1 MKRTHDK
8 YGRGSAAANGIGF
21 VELEPG
27 DTFDGLEARLR
38 AIKDSVFECRRLGLR
53 ASVGSMRNANE
64 LAKHLAKGE
73 LEEVHKFAAKNL
85 GVLFSR
91 AGVGIRH
98 LDKKADPKAR
108 WVVAYVRVFAWF
120 VFDGDRK
127 LATIT
132 LKQNHG
138 QHNFYSVEALEINKD
153 AESERTPRGAIS
165 EDLNSAPLQN
175 LASQLANKI
184 TYYVG
189 DVKRTKPSFVASEE
203 PFSVERAASEILKT
217 NGDQTM
223 AGTDISVIILIG
235 QEKIHLKRCVE
246 KLKPLEPK
254 CIWLIE
260 SQPDDGGVAIAKETA
275 EQLGLTVKTVFNKWP
290 GNQAEQFNWALD
302 YVEKETG
309 KGESEKGEGWILRL
323 DADEYLMP
331 VTCEKLKEELPKLS
345 EDVAGLT
352 LELKRRFCGREI
364 RHATNG
370 IRLLRIWRAGHGRSE
385 ERAMDE
391 HIEVDGKVI
400 DFDGAF
406 YDDNLNDMDWW
417 REKHRGY
424 AKREAADALAFARG
438 EIHFKP
444 AKETYY
450 RMPRYLRALIYFA
463 IRYFLKGGFLDGY
476 GGWMW
481 NFWQGL
487 WYRWI
492 VDREI
497 GKMKRILQ

>member
-21 VELEPG
+21 VDLEPG

-108 WVVAYVRVFAWF
+108 WVVTYVRVFAWF

-138 QHNFYSVEALEINKD
+138 QHNFYSVEALEINED

-203 PFSVERAASEILKT
+203 PFSVERAASEILKMK
-217 NGDQTM
+217 GDQTM

-246 KLKPLEPK
+246 RLAPLDPK

-275 EQLGLTVKTVFNKWP
+275 AKFGLAVKTVFNKWP
-290 GNQAEQFNWALD
+290 GLYAKQFNWALD
-302 YVEKETG
+302 KVEKRG
-309 KGESEKGEGWILRL
+309 GGGRWILRL
-323 DADEYLMP
+323 DADEYLTP
-331 VTCEKLKEELPKLS
+331 ETCEKLKTELSKVP
-345 EDVAGLT
+345 EDVAGVT
-352 LELKRRFCGREI
+352 LELKRRFCGCEI
-364 RHATNG
+364 RHATND
-370 IRLLRIWRAGHGRSE
+370 IRLLRIWRAGRGRSE

-417 REKHRGY
+417 RNKHRGY

-444 AKETYY
+444 AKEAYY
-450 RMPRYLRALIYFA
+450 RMPRYLRAFIYFA
-463 IRYFLKGGFLDGY
+463 IRYFLKGGILDGY

-497 GKMKRILQ
+497 GRMRV

>member
-1 MKRTHDK
+1 MT
-8 YGRGSAAANGIGF
+8 
-21 VELEPG
+21 
-27 DTFDGLEARLR
+27 
-38 AIKDSVFECRRLGLR
+38 
-53 ASVGSMRNANE
+53 
-64 LAKHLAKGE
+64 
-73 LEEVHKFAAKNL
+73 
-85 GVLFSR
+85 
-91 AGVGIRH
+91 
-98 LDKKADPKAR
+98 
-108 WVVAYVRVFAWF
+108 
-120 VFDGDRK
+120 
-127 LATIT
+127 
-132 LKQNHG
+132 
-138 QHNFYSVEALEINKD
+138 
-153 AESERTPRGAIS
+153 
-165 EDLNSAPLQN
+165 
-175 LASQLANKI
+175 
-184 TYYVG
+184 
-189 DVKRTKPSFVASEE
+189 DVT
-203 PFSVERAASEILKT
+203 
-217 NGDQTM
+217 
-223 AGTDISVIILIG
+223 VIILIG
-235 QEKIHLKRCVE
+235 QEKIHLERCIE
-246 KLKPLEPK
+246 RLAPLEPK

-260 SQPDDGGVAIAKETA
+260 SQPDDGGVSIAKETA
-275 EQLGLTVKTVFNKWP
+275 EKLGLMVKTVFNKLP
-290 GNQAEQFNWALD
+290 GLYAKQFNWALD

-450 RMPRYLRALIYFA
+450 RMPGYLRALIYFA

-497 GKMKRILQ
+497 GRMSR

>member
-1 MKRTHDK
+1 MT
-8 YGRGSAAANGIGF
+8 
-21 VELEPG
+21 
-27 DTFDGLEARLR
+27 
-38 AIKDSVFECRRLGLR
+38 
-53 ASVGSMRNANE
+53 
-64 LAKHLAKGE
+64 
-73 LEEVHKFAAKNL
+73 
-85 GVLFSR
+85 
-91 AGVGIRH
+91 
-98 LDKKADPKAR
+98 
-108 WVVAYVRVFAWF
+108 
-120 VFDGDRK
+120 
-127 LATIT
+127 
-132 LKQNHG
+132 
-138 QHNFYSVEALEINKD
+138 
-153 AESERTPRGAIS
+153 
-165 EDLNSAPLQN
+165 
-175 LASQLANKI
+175 
-184 TYYVG
+184 
-189 DVKRTKPSFVASEE
+189 DVT
-203 PFSVERAASEILKT
+203 
-217 NGDQTM
+217 
-223 AGTDISVIILIG
+223 VIILIG
-235 QEKIHLKRCVE
+235 QEKIHLQRCIE
-246 KLKPLEPK
+246 KLAPLEPK

-275 EQLGLTVKTVFNKWP
+275 EELGLTVKTVFNKWP

-438 EIHFKP
+438 EIRFKP
-444 AKETYY
+444 AKEAYY
-450 RMPRYLRALIYFA
+450 RMPRYFRAFIYFA

-497 GKMKRILQ
+497 GRMKRILQ

>member
-1 MKRTHDK
+1 MT
-8 YGRGSAAANGIGF
+8 
-21 VELEPG
+21 
-27 DTFDGLEARLR
+27 
-38 AIKDSVFECRRLGLR
+38 
-53 ASVGSMRNANE
+53 
-64 LAKHLAKGE
+64 
-73 LEEVHKFAAKNL
+73 
-85 GVLFSR
+85 
-91 AGVGIRH
+91 
-98 LDKKADPKAR
+98 
-108 WVVAYVRVFAWF
+108 
-120 VFDGDRK
+120 
-127 LATIT
+127 
-132 LKQNHG
+132 
-138 QHNFYSVEALEINKD
+138 
-153 AESERTPRGAIS
+153 
-165 EDLNSAPLQN
+165 
-175 LASQLANKI
+175 
-184 TYYVG
+184 
-189 DVKRTKPSFVASEE
+189 DVT
-203 PFSVERAASEILKT
+203 
-217 NGDQTM
+217 
-223 AGTDISVIILIG
+223 VIILIG
-235 QEKIHLKRCVE
+235 QEKIHLQRCIE
-246 KLKPLEPK
+246 KLAPLEPK

-275 EQLGLTVKTVFNKWP
+275 EKLGLTVKTVFNKWP
-290 GNQAEQFNWALD
+290 GLYAKQFNWALD

-487 WYRWI
+487 WYRFL

-497 GKMKRILQ
+497 GRMRCERRLE

>member
-1 MKRTHDK
+1 MT
-8 YGRGSAAANGIGF
+8 
-21 VELEPG
+21 
-27 DTFDGLEARLR
+27 
-38 AIKDSVFECRRLGLR
+38 
-53 ASVGSMRNANE
+53 
-64 LAKHLAKGE
+64 
-73 LEEVHKFAAKNL
+73 
-85 GVLFSR
+85 
-91 AGVGIRH
+91 
-98 LDKKADPKAR
+98 
-108 WVVAYVRVFAWF
+108 
-120 VFDGDRK
+120 
-127 LATIT
+127 
-132 LKQNHG
+132 
-138 QHNFYSVEALEINKD
+138 
-153 AESERTPRGAIS
+153 
-165 EDLNSAPLQN
+165 
-175 LASQLANKI
+175 
-184 TYYVG
+184 
-189 DVKRTKPSFVASEE
+189 DVT
-203 PFSVERAASEILKT
+203 
-217 NGDQTM
+217 
-223 AGTDISVIILIG
+223 VIILIG
-235 QEKIHLKRCVE
+235 QEKIHLQRCIE
-246 KLKPLEPK
+246 KLAPLEPK

-275 EQLGLTVKTVFNKWP
+275 EKLGLTLKTVYNKWP
-290 GNQAEQFNWALD
+290 GLDAKQFNWALD
-302 YVEKETG
+302 YVEKEAG

-400 DFDGAF
+400 YFDGAF

-497 GKMKRILQ
+497 GRISR

>member
-1 MKRTHDK
+1 MT
-8 YGRGSAAANGIGF
+8 
-21 VELEPG
+21 
-27 DTFDGLEARLR
+27 
-38 AIKDSVFECRRLGLR
+38 
-53 ASVGSMRNANE
+53 
-64 LAKHLAKGE
+64 
-73 LEEVHKFAAKNL
+73 
-85 GVLFSR
+85 
-91 AGVGIRH
+91 
-98 LDKKADPKAR
+98 
-108 WVVAYVRVFAWF
+108 
-120 VFDGDRK
+120 
-127 LATIT
+127 
-132 LKQNHG
+132 
-138 QHNFYSVEALEINKD
+138 
-153 AESERTPRGAIS
+153 
-165 EDLNSAPLQN
+165 
-175 LASQLANKI
+175 
-184 TYYVG
+184 
-189 DVKRTKPSFVASEE
+189 DVT
-203 PFSVERAASEILKT
+203 
-217 NGDQTM
+217 
-223 AGTDISVIILIG
+223 VIILIG
-235 QEKIHLKRCVE
+235 QEKIHLQRCIE
-246 KLKPLEPK
+246 KLAPLEPK

-275 EQLGLTVKTVFNKWP
+275 LKFGLTVKTVFNKWP
-290 GNQAEQFNWALD
+290 GLYAKQFNWALD

-345 EDVAGLT
+345 EEVAGLT

-497 GKMKRILQ
+497 GRISR

>member
-1 MKRTHDK
+1 MT
-8 YGRGSAAANGIGF
+8 
-21 VELEPG
+21 
-27 DTFDGLEARLR
+27 
-38 AIKDSVFECRRLGLR
+38 
-53 ASVGSMRNANE
+53 
-64 LAKHLAKGE
+64 
-73 LEEVHKFAAKNL
+73 
-85 GVLFSR
+85 
-91 AGVGIRH
+91 
-98 LDKKADPKAR
+98 
-108 WVVAYVRVFAWF
+108 
-120 VFDGDRK
+120 
-127 LATIT
+127 
-132 LKQNHG
+132 
-138 QHNFYSVEALEINKD
+138 
-153 AESERTPRGAIS
+153 
-165 EDLNSAPLQN
+165 
-175 LASQLANKI
+175 
-184 TYYVG
+184 
-189 DVKRTKPSFVASEE
+189 DVT
-203 PFSVERAASEILKT
+203 
-217 NGDQTM
+217 
-223 AGTDISVIILIG
+223 VIILIG
-235 QEKIHLKRCVE
+235 QEKIHLQRCIE
-246 KLKPLEPK
+246 KLAPLEPK

-275 EQLGLTVKTVFNKWP
+275 EKLGLTVKTVFNKWP
-290 GNQAEQFNWALD
+290 GLYAKQFNWALD

-497 GKMKRILQ
+497 GRMAKR

>member
-1 MKRTHDK
+1 M
-8 YGRGSAAANGIGF
+8 
-21 VELEPG
+21 
-27 DTFDGLEARLR
+27 
-38 AIKDSVFECRRLGLR
+38 
-53 ASVGSMRNANE
+53 
-64 LAKHLAKGE
+64 
-73 LEEVHKFAAKNL
+73 
-85 GVLFSR
+85 
-91 AGVGIRH
+91 
-98 LDKKADPKAR
+98 
-108 WVVAYVRVFAWF
+108 
-120 VFDGDRK
+120 
-127 LATIT
+127 
-132 LKQNHG
+132 
-138 QHNFYSVEALEINKD
+138 
-153 AESERTPRGAIS
+153 S

-189 DVKRTKPSFVASEE
+189 DVKRTSRSFVAFEE
-203 PFSVERAASEILKT
+203 PFSVERTTSKIPKM

-223 AGTDISVIILIG
+223 EGTDISVIILIG

-275 EQLGLTVKTVFNKWP
+275 EKFGLAVKTVFNKWP
-290 GNQAEQFNWALD
+290 GLYAKQFNWALD
-302 YVEKETG
+302 YICGPQVPSGHADLARSDVPTPVSLREPTARSASCQGPSK
-309 KGESEKGEGWILRL
+309 WLLRL
-323 DADEYLMP
+323 DADEYLTEE
-331 VTCEKLKEELPKLS
+331 TCAKLKEELPKLP
-345 EDVAGLT
+345 EEVAGLT
-352 LELKRRFCGREI
+352 LKLKRRFCGREI

-370 IRLLRIWRAGHGRSE
+370 IRLLRIWRAGRGRSE

-417 REKHRGY
+417 RNKHRGY

-444 AKETYY
+444 AKEAYY
-450 RMPRYLRALIYFA
+450 RMPRYLRAFIYFA
-463 IRYFLKGGFLDGY
+463 IRYFLKGGILDGY

-497 GKMKRILQ
+497 GKMMSNHGKHRKCISRVEHAEEHLHVLHG

>member
-1 MKRTHDK
+1 MT
-8 YGRGSAAANGIGF
+8 
-21 VELEPG
+21 
-27 DTFDGLEARLR
+27 
-38 AIKDSVFECRRLGLR
+38 
-53 ASVGSMRNANE
+53 
-64 LAKHLAKGE
+64 
-73 LEEVHKFAAKNL
+73 
-85 GVLFSR
+85 
-91 AGVGIRH
+91 
-98 LDKKADPKAR
+98 
-108 WVVAYVRVFAWF
+108 
-120 VFDGDRK
+120 
-127 LATIT
+127 
-132 LKQNHG
+132 
-138 QHNFYSVEALEINKD
+138 
-153 AESERTPRGAIS
+153 
-165 EDLNSAPLQN
+165 
-175 LASQLANKI
+175 
-184 TYYVG
+184 
-189 DVKRTKPSFVASEE
+189 DVT
-203 PFSVERAASEILKT
+203 
-217 NGDQTM
+217 
-223 AGTDISVIILIG
+223 VIILIG
-235 QEKIHLKRCVE
+235 QEKIHLQRCIE
-246 KLKPLEPK
+246 KLAPLEPK

-275 EQLGLTVKTVFNKWP
+275 LKFGLTVKTVFNKWP
-290 GNQAEQFNWALD
+290 GLYAKQFNWALD

-331 VTCEKLKEELPKLS
+331 VTCDKLKEELPKLS
-345 EDVAGLT
+345 EEVAGLT

-497 GKMKRILQ
+497 GRMSR

>member
-1 MKRTHDK
+1 MT
-8 YGRGSAAANGIGF
+8 
-21 VELEPG
+21 
-27 DTFDGLEARLR
+27 
-38 AIKDSVFECRRLGLR
+38 
-53 ASVGSMRNANE
+53 
-64 LAKHLAKGE
+64 
-73 LEEVHKFAAKNL
+73 
-85 GVLFSR
+85 
-91 AGVGIRH
+91 
-98 LDKKADPKAR
+98 
-108 WVVAYVRVFAWF
+108 
-120 VFDGDRK
+120 
-127 LATIT
+127 
-132 LKQNHG
+132 
-138 QHNFYSVEALEINKD
+138 
-153 AESERTPRGAIS
+153 
-165 EDLNSAPLQN
+165 
-175 LASQLANKI
+175 
-184 TYYVG
+184 
-189 DVKRTKPSFVASEE
+189 DVT
-203 PFSVERAASEILKT
+203 
-217 NGDQTM
+217 
-223 AGTDISVIILIG
+223 VIILIG
-235 QEKIHLKRCVE
+235 QERIHLQRCIE
-246 KLKPLEPK
+246 KLAPLEPK

-275 EQLGLTVKTVFNKWP
+275 EKLGLTVKTVFNKWP
-290 GNQAEQFNWALD
+290 GLYAKQFNWALD

-331 VTCEKLKEELPKLS
+331 VTCEKLKEELPKQS

-497 GKMKRILQ
+497 GKISR